1 MKWIRENQWKWQ
13 KIVGWFYCIYAKEEK
28 RMKNLLHNCENGEK
42 KKSTSNKN
50 TQNQWQMETWVALV
64 PIMLHNNPNPHI
76 NIILKHYENALK
88 FVDWF

>member
-1 MKWIRENQWKWQ
+1 MNKRKSMKMTKNRGMILLHICKRR
-13 KIVGWFYCIYAKEEK
+13 K